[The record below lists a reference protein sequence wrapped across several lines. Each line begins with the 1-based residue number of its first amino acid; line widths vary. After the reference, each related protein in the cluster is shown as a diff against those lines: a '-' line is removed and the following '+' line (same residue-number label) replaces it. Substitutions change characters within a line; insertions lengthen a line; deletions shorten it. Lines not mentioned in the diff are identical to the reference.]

1 VFTHFLAQL
10 LESDRGDVS
19 SLLLAVDSASLQAAA
34 VCFLVSVSFVAKDS
48 AKRTFMLFM
57 LGVPSVAYVACT
69 CFDIHAR
76 WPYVL
81 SLVACFGGA
90 ACFFLRLNRKTSYLV
105 AATSLCSLC
114 GSMGESRRS
123 PRFVR

>member
-1 VFTHFLAQL
+1 L
-10 LESDRGDVS
+10 S
-19 SLLLAVDSASLQAAA
+19 SEPS
-34 VCFLVSVSFVAKDS
+34 S
-48 AKRTFMLFM
+48 AKRVFLLFM

-81 SLVACFGGA
+81 SLVTCFGGA

-105 AATSLCSLC
+105 VATSLCSLAGAWAIRAALR
-114 GSMGESRRS
+114 GSFDEGTIALLGIGFGL
-123 PRFVR
+123 PGVFI